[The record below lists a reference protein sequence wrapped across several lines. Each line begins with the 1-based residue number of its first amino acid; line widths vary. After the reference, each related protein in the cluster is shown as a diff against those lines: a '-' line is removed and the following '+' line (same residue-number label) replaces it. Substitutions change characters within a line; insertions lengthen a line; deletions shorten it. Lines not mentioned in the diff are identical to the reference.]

1 MYFIYSIGWNDIAYS
16 FLIGGDGRVYEGRGW
31 DRVGSHTLHYDYVS
45 LAVSFMGNFNN
56 TMPAPAALAAADKLL
71 MCAMQR
77 KAITPSYSLY
87 GHQDVR
93 DTECPGYTLYN
104 AIRKWTHYNVTTG
117 KPIEIRI
124 SAYCIYGHGWH
135 IYDQFIFVEYFINK
149 IYS

>member
-1 MYFIYSIGWNDIAYS
+1 MYK
-16 FLIGGDGRVYEGRGW
+16 GRGW

-93 DTECPGYTLYN
+93 DTDCPGYTLYN

-124 SAYCIYGHGWH
+124 SAYCIYGHG
-135 IYDQFIFVEYFINK
+135 
-149 IYS
+149 